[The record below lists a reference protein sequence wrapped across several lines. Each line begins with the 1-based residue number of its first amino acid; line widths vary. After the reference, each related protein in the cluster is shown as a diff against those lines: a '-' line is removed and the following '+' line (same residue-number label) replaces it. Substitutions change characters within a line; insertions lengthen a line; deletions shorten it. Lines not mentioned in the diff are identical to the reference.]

1 MMRFS
6 GLKES
11 VAIWRLSCLNVAEC
25 SNRSEEKSCR
35 SRSLF
40 WKAEKMKAELSRMIQ
55 DAGYANASEFYTEL
69 FMVREE
75 KRKYDEACKKWQ
87 QKCVEVKI
95 EAQRNGT
102 GKEQSRLSDIGR
114 SI

>member
-1 MMRFS
+1 
-6 GLKES
+6 
-11 VAIWRLSCLNVAEC
+11 
-25 SNRSEEKSCR
+25 
-35 SRSLF
+35 
-40 WKAEKMKAELSRMIQ
+40 
-55 DAGYANASEFYTEL
+55 
-69 FMVREE
+69 MVREE